1 VLAGEGEAA
10 VGPPEEVLLLLVDE
24 GGIALA
30 LLSALHLE
38 AVEDPGEDPAQL
50 GLGAAWWSRTVHQW

>member
-10 VGPPEEVLLLLVDE
+10 VGRLEEVLLLLVDE

-38 AVEDPGEDPAQL
+38 VIEDPGGDPA
-50 GLGAAWWSRTVHQW
+50 